1 MKRLVQIILISFLTL
16 FFTNCTLLKKR
27 YSSGYKVEWHK
38 NFNKSTDFSKENHP
52 LEKKNTNENP
62 FYHTEIECT
71 PIHEHDLEKE
81 TFVVNNTLTEDVKI
95 KSKLNKPI
103 AFSTINKPQK
113 LNVEN
118 EKKPINK
125 EATLAFTL
133 STIAI
138 LLILTFFI
146 TLSNPILLAIAFG
159 LLIIAFIFAINANK
173 ALTADPDKYNNI
185 SKKFILF
192 SVIVYFLSLLAL
204 LIYPFVSI
212 VSIVSSGFL
221 GIILLISIISPSLT
235 YILILLFLI
244 AFLTFLLLTLISVRQ
259 FIKSFKQRTK
269 KTPNNP
275 FKK

>member
-27 YSSGYKVEWHK
+27 HSSGYKVEWHK

-52 LEKKNTNENP
+52 IEKKNTNKNP
-62 FYHTEIECT
+62 FYHTEIEST

-95 KSKLNKPI
+95 QSKLNKPI

-113 LNVEN
+113 LNIEN

-146 TLSNPILLAIAFG
+146 TLSNPILLSIAFG
-159 LLIIAFIFAINANK
+159 LLIIAFILALYANK
-173 ALTADPDKYNNI
+173 ALTAEPDRYSDL

-192 SVIVYFLSLLAL
+192 TLISYFISLGVLLLLSIIGFVVFCLLFSTYFLAILGLFTAIISILLL
-204 LIYPFVSI
+204 T
-212 VSIVSSGFL
+212 
-221 GIILLISIISPSLT
+221 IILLTSINWLKKSYQTKSK
-235 YILILLFLI
+235 
-244 AFLTFLLLTLISVRQ
+244 
-259 FIKSFKQRTK
+259 IKHE
-269 KTPNNP
+269 NP
-275 FKK
+275 FNM